1 MAVAIGGTMSLA
13 ADDLDRDALRDTF
26 GQIDIVNVTAQR
38 RRAKLFALWRVP
50 REGKIHWRLRPQQS
64 AYRSCI

>member
-26 GQIDIVNVTAQR
+26 GQIDIVNVTNQR
-38 RRAKLFALWRVP
+38 RRAELFPFGRLTRK
-50 REGKIHWRLRPQQS
+50 RKIHWQLRLEQS
-64 AYRSCI
+64 VYRRCI